1 MSEDTIEEEYADTL
15 TVDGDAD
22 NSARVLSAIKKAER
36 ALFAWQALCDNI
48 DDIYSRDGY
57 DVGGVSHVE
66 STWADPDYDLFW
78 ASTEILKPAIYA
90 HPPQP
95 VVSPQFKD
103 RRPLQNTTAEM
114 LERVTMSAFDRG
126 GIDETMCHVRDDLI
140 FYNRGQLWVTLED
153 KDGERKLLFEHLD
166 RKDFVHPPGRKWC
179 DTPWVA
185 RRAWMT
191 RKEMKA
197 RFETHSGDAYQD
209 ATLCAAASTD
219 ENYTE
224 GAADHSRK
232 AGVWEVWHKADNRV
246 YWVAEGCRVMLDEG
260 EPHLKLRGFFPCP
273 RPAFGTIR
281 PRTLVPVPDY
291 TRYAG
296 HFKKI
301 NTLTRRIYTLLDQVK
316 LKVLIPVG
324 GTISDAVE
332 QAVQE
337 DDDAVFISVPS
348 AALIGSG
355 SSNLMVHLPLEQ
367 VAAAITGLIEARRE
381 LFSDYDRLSG
391 ISDIMRGETEAEET
405 LGAQRLKGQ
414 YGSVRIKEKIAELQR
429 LARDAAQ
436 IGAEIAAEAD
446 IARAVKEIK
455 ADAEAELKAAQ
466 QKLQNAPP
474 EEAQQQFEQAKQQI
488 VGKYAP
494 MLKEASE
501 QVPIEDVMKLLRDE
515 KARGFAFEI
524 ATDSTILTDEMEEK
538 ASRNEFLTVFTGA
551 TQGLVGLASLGE
563 AGAKLAGEVLKF
575 VLAPYR
581 VGRDLDSVIDEFID
595 AAPQMAAAQ
604 NEQGNSEAEA
614 ALAQANLK
622 LAEAEMQKAQAAIAK
637 VQADTQAKHQDIQL
651 RAAEASAKADADQKR
666 IVLEMEDTRGS
677 IAETAAK
684 IDKIYAEIQLAQQK
698 LGLEAHREQREG
710 AMAQAD
716 MQLRQTDQ
724 QLEARDSDR
733 EASFRAQDGARA
745 DREQGFAER
754 QGSRQEG
761 RADRQQN
768 YAERSGDRQMSLAE
782 KQAAKETA

>member
-1 MSEDTIEEEYADTL
+1 
-15 TVDGDAD
+15 
-22 NSARVLSAIKKAER
+22 
-36 ALFAWQALCDNI
+36 
-48 DDIYSRDGY
+48 
-57 DVGGVSHVE
+57 
-66 STWADPDYDLFW
+66 
-78 ASTEILKPAIYA
+78 
-90 HPPQP
+90 
-95 VVSPQFKD
+95 
-103 RRPLQNTTAEM
+103 
-114 LERVTMSAFDRG
+114 
-126 GIDETMCHVRDDLI
+126 
-140 FYNRGQLWVTLED
+140 
-153 KDGERKLLFEHLD
+153 
-166 RKDFVHPPGRKWC
+166 
-179 DTPWVA
+179 
-185 RRAWMT
+185 
-191 RKEMKA
+191 
-197 RFETHSGDAYQD
+197 
-209 ATLCAAASTD
+209 
-219 ENYTE
+219 
-224 GAADHSRK
+224 
-232 AGVWEVWHKADNRV
+232 
-246 YWVAEGCRVMLDEG
+246 
-260 EPHLKLRGFFPCP
+260 
-273 RPAFGTIR
+273 
-281 PRTLVPVPDY
+281 
-291 TRYAG
+291 
-296 HFKKI
+296 
-301 NTLTRRIYTLLDQVK
+301 
-316 LKVLIPVG
+316 
-324 GTISDAVE
+324 
-332 QAVQE
+332 
-337 DDDAVFISVPS
+337 
-348 AALIGSG
+348 
-355 SSNLMVHLPLEQ
+355 
-367 VAAAITGLIEARRE
+367 
-381 LFSDYDRLSG
+381 
-391 ISDIMRGETEAEET
+391 MRGETEAEET

-436 IGAEIAAEAD
+436 IGAEIAAEEFDQETMLEMSQMEIPTKAD